1 MSENNKKNELSLKLD
16 KFYRNISATILDKQ
30 DPITGLFPAS
40 TAINEH
46 GNYQD
51 AWVRD
56 NVYSIQAVWGLA
68 LAYETANVDSQ
79 RTYLLNHSVIR
90 LMRGLLVSMMRQ
102 SEKVESFK
110 HNQDP
115 LFALH
120 AKYDTPTG
128 ATVVDDDKWGHLQ
141 FDATAIYLIML
152 VRMISA
158 GLEIIL
164 SVDEVN
170 FVQNLIHYIGPAY
183 RTGDYGIW
191 ERGNKINNGHRE
203 INASSVGMVKSAL
216 ELLNGFNLFG
226 KEGAELGVVHVI
238 DDEIARARTTLQNLL
253 PRESVSKEVD
263 AALLSIIGYPAFSV
277 EEPEII
283 SLTNQKV
290 LDKLSGEYG
299 CKRFLLDGHQ
309 SVLEDHSRFYYE
321 NDELKN
327 FKDIESEWPLFYT
340 YLYLNSLFSDN
351 PTLAQGYY
359 EKLESLAVEQN
370 GQMLLPELYYVPLE
384 NVEAE
389 KRNPHSQKRIANNNL
404 PLVWAQSL
412 FYLARLLHEKLIAPQ
427 QLDPQNLSK
436 RVNTTQAR
444 PVHVCLI
451 ASDELVQGSLRKQG
465 IASCLESEL
474 VDITLC
480 GTQQLLKVYSM
491 LGSNK
496 RLGLSGRPMRV
507 LRSMV
512 TSRLYEI
519 NSQKYLFLPKFQYQK
534 SRFYMS
540 LDNNLFA
547 QRIMS
552 EANYLSR
559 HWQSEKDPVMTMY
572 VDQSMLSAQTKES
585 VLALFRKLSEGQGH
599 IQLGNLVELLPEI
612 HTEVING
619 LEPVKLTQ
627 YHPDYDAFDDGLLKF
642 NHAQTENIDETELT
656 LWAQDIPMA
665 RVMVKLS
672 NSENLFEQVLLL
684 SLLARRFSLQQNIEL
699 NGQNICLKELIKEA
713 YAKSCQLRIWP
724 LVRQCAGLL
733 DVYHQELSSALSEI
747 LARQKH
753 IVLGRGY
760 SGYKVITDSMES
772 EQLYQEIASSCGQ
785 DPKEKVLIQEILIHL
800 ATIIRSE
807 PSLFKDV
814 AALRTTDLLLMLTSH
829 ITDEQH
835 DTQDLAFDELSYY
848 APSDIALKL
857 KGMLKNYD
865 QSVHHIVEVES
876 IHLSGVSHEN
886 VINFIETDLPEGFS
900 DWQQWRNQLGT
911 LTHMPKTFYLDIWTL
926 LQRSKGVVI
935 GDKFERR
942 NRIDSQWVVGQMTA
956 GEKTFEL
963 YVDGLISE
971 IKMPQYRH
979 LCIEALLA
987 LAAYFKQNPQV
998 QVDDYLVVD
1007 VLLSHCVK
1015 GHWLVEHPAH
1025 ASVYH
1030 RHSIDAQK
1038 AIFQAPPHIVAQ
1050 KVVEAF
1056 LSLVV

>member
-1 MSENNKKNELSLKLD
+1 MSENKKSTLSATLD
-16 KFYRNISATILDKQ
+16 AFYSNISATILAKQ

-68 LAYETANVDSQ
+68 LAYESADIDSQ
-79 RTYLLNHSVIR
+79 RTYLLNHSVVR

-102 SEKVESFK
+102 AEKVETFK

-158 GLEIIL
+158 GLDIIL

-170 FVQNLIHYIGPAY
+170 FIQNLIHYIGPAY

-191 ERGNKINNGHRE
+191 ERGNKINNGRRE

-226 KEGAELGVVHVI
+226 KDGAELGVVHVI

-277 EEPEII
+277 EEPEIAA
-283 SLTNQKV
+283 LTNQKV
-290 LDKLSGEYG
+290 LDKLAGEYG

-309 SVLEDHSRFYYE
+309 SVLEDHSRFYYKD
-321 NDELKN
+321 DELKN

-340 YLYLNSLFSDN
+340 YLYLNSLFN
-351 PTLAQGYY
+351 QNLILADEYY
-359 EKLESLAVEQN
+359 KKLESLAVEQN

-389 KRNPHSQKRIANNNL
+389 KQTPHSQKRTANNNL

-412 FYLARLLHEKLIAPQ
+412 FYLARLLHEKLISPE

-436 RVNTTQAR
+436 RTRSVQAR
-444 PVHVCLI
+444 SVHVCLI
-451 ASDELVQGSLRKQG
+451 ASDASVQNILNKQG
-465 IASCLESEL
+465 ITSNLESEL
-474 VDITLC
+474 TDITLC
-480 GTQQLLKVYSM
+480 ATEQLLNVYSR

-496 RLGLSGRPMRV
+496 RLGLTGRPMRV
-507 LRSMV
+507 LRSMA

-519 NSQKYLFLPKFQYQK
+519 NDQKYLFLPNFQYQK

-547 QRIMS
+547 QRILS

-572 VDQSMLSAQTKES
+572 VDQSMLNANTKEN
-585 VLALFRKLSEGQGH
+585 VLTLFKDLSTSQGH
-599 IQLGNLVELLPEI
+599 VRLGNLVEFLPKI
-612 HTEVING
+612 NTEVING
-619 LEPVKLTQ
+619 LESFDLIQ
-627 YHPDYDAFDDGLLKF
+627 YHPGYDALDNGLLTFK
-642 NHAQTENIDETELT
+642 HEKTVSIDVSALTIWSQDVSLAQ
-656 LWAQDIPMA
+656 M
-665 RVMVKLS
+665 MVKLS
-672 NSENLFEQVLLL
+672 QSENLYEQVLLL
-684 SLLARRFSLQQNIEL
+684 SLLERRFTSQQVMTINNQDVSL
-699 NGQNICLKELIKEA
+699 KDLIKEV
-713 YAKSCQLRIWP
+713 YAKSCQLRLWS

-733 DVYHQELSSALSEI
+733 DIYHQELSSALSEI

-753 IVLGRGY
+753 LVLGRGY
-760 SGYKVITDSMES
+760 SGYKVIADSMES
-772 EQLYQEIASSCGQ
+772 DALYHEIAACCGQ
-785 DPKEKVLIQEILIHL
+785 DPKEKSLIQEILIHL

-807 PSLFKDV
+807 PLLFKNV
-814 AALRTTDLLLMLTSH
+814 AALRTTDLLLMLTSEMS
-829 ITDEQH
+829 DEQH
-835 DTQDLAFDELSYY
+835 ETQDL
-848 APSDIALKL
+848 
-857 KGMLKNYD
+857 
-865 QSVHHIVEVES
+865 
-876 IHLSGVSHEN
+876 
-886 VINFIETDLPEGFS
+886 
-900 DWQQWRNQLGT
+900 
-911 LTHMPKTFYLDIWTL
+911 
-926 LQRSKGVVI
+926 
-935 GDKFERR
+935 
-942 NRIDSQWVVGQMTA
+942 
-956 GEKTFEL
+956 
-963 YVDGLISE
+963 
-971 IKMPQYRH
+971 
-979 LCIEALLA
+979 
-987 LAAYFKQNPQV
+987 
-998 QVDDYLVVD
+998 
-1007 VLLSHCVK
+1007 
-1015 GHWLVEHPAH
+1015 
-1025 ASVYH
+1025 
-1030 RHSIDAQK
+1030 
-1038 AIFQAPPHIVAQ
+1038 
-1050 KVVEAF
+1050 
-1056 LSLVV
+1056 SL

>member
-1 MSENNKKNELSLKLD
+1 MSENNKKHELSETLD
-16 KFYRNISATILDKQ
+16 KFYKNISATILDKQ

-68 LAYETANVDSQ
+68 LAYESANIDSQ

-90 LMRGLLVSMMRQ
+90 LMRGLLISMMRQ

-158 GLEIIL
+158 GLDIIL

-170 FVQNLIHYIGPAY
+170 FIQNLIHYIGPAY

-203 INASSVGMVKSAL
+203 VNASSVGMVKSAL

-238 DDEIARARTTLQNLL
+238 EDEIARARTTLQNLL
-253 PRESVSKEVD
+253 PRESASKEVD
-263 AALLSIIGYPAFSV
+263 AALLSVIGYPAFSV

-283 SLTNQKV
+283 ELTNQKV

-321 NDELKN
+321 DDELKN

-340 YLYLNSLFSDN
+340 YLYLNSLFSEN
-351 PTLAQGYY
+351 LSLAQGYY
-359 EKLESLAVEQN
+359 EKLESLAVEQD
-370 GQMLLPELYYVPLE
+370 GQMLLPELYYVPSE

-389 KRNPHSQKRIANNNL
+389 KKNPHSQKRLANNNL

-412 FYLARLLHEKLIAPQ
+412 FYLARLLHEKLIVPQ

-436 RVNTTQAR
+436 RVNSKQAR
-444 PVHVCLI
+444 SVHICLI
-451 ASDELVQGSLRKQG
+451 ASDKSVQNILGEQG
-465 IASCLESEL
+465 ITSSLETDL
-474 VDITLC
+474 TDISLC
-480 GTQQLLKVYSM
+480 GTQQLLNVYSV

-519 NSQKYLFLPKFQYQK
+519 NAKKYLFLPKFQYQK

-540 LDNNLFA
+540 LDNRLFT
-547 QRIMS
+547 QRILS

-559 HWQSEKDPVMTMY
+559 HWQSEQDPVMTMY
-572 VDQSMLSAQTKES
+572 VDQSMLSAHTKES
-585 VLALFRKLSEGQGH
+585 VLALFRDLAHGQDH
-599 IQLGNLVELLPEI
+599 IRLGNLMELLPQV
-612 HTEVING
+612 HVEVING
-619 LEPVKLTQ
+619 LEPVSLTQ
-627 YHPDYDAFDDGLLKF
+627 YHPDYDAFEGGLLKF
-642 NHAQTENIDETELT
+642 NIAETESIDETEIT
-656 LWAQDIPMA
+656 LWAQDIPLA
-665 RVMVKLS
+665 RMMVKLS
-672 NSENLFEQVLLL
+672 KSENLFEQVLLL
-684 SLLARRFSLQQNIEL
+684 SLLTRRFSLQQDIVI
-699 NGQNICLKELIKEA
+699 NGQGVCLKELIKEA
-713 YAKSCQLRIWP
+713 YAKSCQLRLWP

-753 IVLGRGY
+753 LVLGRGY

-772 EQLYQEIASSCGQ
+772 EQLYQEIASCCGQ
-785 DPKEKVLIQEILIHL
+785 DPKEKVLIQEILIHI
-800 ATIIRSE
+800 ATIMRSD

-814 AALRTTDLLLMLTSH
+814 AALRTTDLLLILTSH
-829 ITDEQH
+829 LRDEQH
-835 DTQDLAFDELSYY
+835 DTQDLTFDELSFL

-857 KGMLKNYD
+857 KSMLKNYD

-876 IHLSGVSHEN
+876 IHLSGVSQDN
-886 VINFIETDLPEGFS
+886 TINFIETGLPEGFV
-900 DWQQWRNQLGT
+900 DWQQWRSQLGT

-942 NRIDSQWVVGQMTA
+942 NRIDSQWVTGQMTA

-963 YVDGLISE
+963 YLEGLISE
-971 IKMPQYRH
+971 IKVPEYRH

-987 LAAYFKQNPQV
+987 LAAYFKQNTQV
-998 QVDDYLVVD
+998 QVDDYLVID

-1015 GHWLVEHPAH
+1015 GHWLAEHPAH

-1030 RHSIDAQK
+1030 RHSIDAQN
-1038 AIFQAPPHIVAQ
+1038 AIFHAPPHIVAQ
-1050 KVVEAF
+1050 KVVQAF
-1056 LSLVV
+1056 LNLVV